1 MVKSTGLLAGAGQLE
16 AVLEE
21 MPKWKTVQEV
31 LQEVQTERTRLQA
44 NDLPPDDSLQR
55 LTNRRQV
62 GQARVLI
69 VAQEV
74 LPSATNTALFCTSAS
89 SL

>member
-1 MVKSTGLLAGAGQLE
+1 MHVSLTVLLIGAGQLE

-44 NDLPPDDSLQR
+44 DDLPPDDSLQR

-74 LPSATNTALFCTSAS
+74 PVCWGLHS
-89 SL
+89 

>member
-1 MVKSTGLLAGAGQLE
+1 MLTGAGQLE

-31 LQEVQTERTRLQA
+31 LQEVQTERARLQA
-44 NDLPPDDSLQR
+44 DDLPPDDSLQR

-74 LPSATNTALFCTSAS
+74 MLISWLS
-89 SL
+89 

>member
-1 MVKSTGLLAGAGQLE
+1 MHASLMLLLIGAGQLE

-31 LQEVQTERTRLQA
+31 LQEVQTERARLQA
-44 NDLPPDDSLQR
+44 DGLPPDDSLQR

-74 LPSATNTALFCTSAS
+74 PICWALHS
-89 SL
+89 